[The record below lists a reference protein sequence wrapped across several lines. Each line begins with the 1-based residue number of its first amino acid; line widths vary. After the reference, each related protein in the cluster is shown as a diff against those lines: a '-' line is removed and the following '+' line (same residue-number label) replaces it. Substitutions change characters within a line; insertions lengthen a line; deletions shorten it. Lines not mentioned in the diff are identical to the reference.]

1 MDIPKLNTSEGLH
14 VEQLTGD
21 VKANFVFPMDLK
33 QMDPYKAPPKYLKDA
48 FKKFHSL
55 KTFESPKLDIV
66 DFHHEPDGD
75 KLPGDRY
82 DQVFNNFLRLP
93 SSPGVK
99 ESVKKCNVIG
109 IPGRN
114 IPFLVSGN
122 AFVQIQ

>member
-14 VEQLTGD
+14 EEQLTGD
-21 VKANFVFPMDLK
+21 AEAHLVLSTDLN
-33 QMDPYKAPPKYLKDA
+33 QIDPYKAPPKYLKDA
-48 FKKFHSL
+48 FKKFHFL
-55 KTFESPKLDIV
+55 KTFESPNLDIV
-66 DFHHEPDGD
+66 DFRHEPDGD

-99 ESVKKCNVIG
+99 ETVEKCNIID

-114 IPFLVSGN
+114 IPFLISRN